1 MQDRKE
7 KIVISAES
15 VTEGHPDKICDKISD
30 AILDEALSKDKN
42 SRVACETAVKNG
54 GVMVFGEM
62 TTEAYV
68 DVPAIVRDTLKD
80 IGYTDAS
87 CGIDYETASVWV
99 QINEQSP
106 DIAQGVGHDNKSEVG
121 AGDQGLMIG
130 YASDETE
137 VMMPMPSFLAHRL
150 SLKLTECRKSGKLP
164 YLRPDG
170 KSQVSVEYQDGRP
183 VRVDSV
189 VVSAQHSEEVTQTEI
204 HDDILRF
211 IITPVCGELMDK
223 DTRIL
228 INPSG
233 RFVRGGPFADAGLTG
248 RKIIV
253 DSYGGSARHGGGA
266 FSGKDPTK
274 VDRSA
279 AYAARYIAK
288 NVVASGIASK
298 CEVQLSYA
306 IGVPDPTSVNIN
318 TYGTS
323 SYPDHEIE
331 AIVRKYFPLRPHS
344 IIEKLDLL
352 NPRYYDVAAYG
363 HFGRDDL
370 ELPWESTNLAEFIKK
385 RISAQSSLD
394 KFD

>member
-1 MQDRKE
+1 MSE
-7 KIVISAES
+7 KRVISAES
-15 VTEGHPDKICDKISD
+15 VTEGHPDKVCDKISD
-30 AILDEALSKDKN
+30 AILDDVLSKDKN
-42 SRVACETAVKNG
+42 ARVACETAVKNG

-68 DVPAIVRDTLKD
+68 DVPTIVRNVLKD

-87 CGIDYETASVWV
+87 YGIDYETASIWV
-99 QINEQSP
+99 QVTEQSP

-137 VMMPMPSFLAHRL
+137 NLMPMPSYLAHLLCR
-150 SLKLTECRKSGKLP
+150 KLTEARKSGKLP

-170 KSQVSVEYQDGRP
+170 KSQVSVEYEDGRP
-183 VRVDSV
+183 VRIDAV
-189 VVSAQHSEEVTQTEI
+189 VVSAQHSEDISQTEL
-204 HDDILRF
+204 HDDILQF
-211 IITPVCGELMDK
+211 VITPVCGHMMDK
-223 DTRIL
+223 NTNVL
-228 INPSG
+228 VNPSG
-233 RFVRGGPFADAGLTG
+233 RFVRGGPYADAGLTG

-253 DSYGGSARHGGGA
+253 DAYGGSARHGGGA

-288 NVVASGIASK
+288 NIVASGIASQ

-306 IGVPDPTSVNIN
+306 IGVADPTSVNIN
-318 TYGTS
+318 TNGTS
-323 SYPDHEIE
+323 NYPDHEIE
-331 AIVRKYFPLRPHS
+331 AVVRKYFPLRPHS

-352 NPRYYDVAAYG
+352 SPRYYDISAYG
-363 HFGRDDL
+363 HFGRDDVT
-370 ELPWESTNLAEFIKK
+370 LPWESTNLAEFIKK
-385 RISAQSSLD
+385 RMSAQSSLD

>member
-1 MQDRKE
+1 MGE
-7 KIVISAES
+7 KQLISAES

-30 AILDEALSKDKN
+30 AILDNVLSNDKN
-42 SRVACETAVKNG
+42 ARVACETAVKNG

-62 TTEAYV
+62 TTVAYV
-68 DVPAIVRDTLKD
+68 DIPAIVRDTLKD

-87 CGIDYETASVWV
+87 YGVDYETASVWV

-106 DIAQGVGHDNKSEVG
+106 DIAQGVDHNEDTG
-121 AGDQGLMIG
+121 AGDQGLMVG
-130 YASDETE
+130 YASNETE
-137 VMMPMPSFLAHRL
+137 TLMPMPSFLAH
-150 SLKLTECRKSGKLP
+150 KLCKQLTDCRKSGKIP

-170 KSQVSVEYQDGRP
+170 KSQVSVEYRDGKP
-183 VRVDSV
+183 LRVDSA
-189 VVSAQHSEEVTQTEI
+189 VVSTQHSENVSQEDI
-204 HDDILRF
+204 YADILKLV
-211 IITPVCGELMDK
+211 ITPVCGDLMDAK
-223 DTRIL
+223 TRIL
-228 INPSG
+228 VNPSG
-233 RFVRGGPFADAGLTG
+233 RFVRGGPYADAGLTG

-288 NVVASGIASK
+288 NIVASGIASK

-306 IGVPDPTSVNIN
+306 IGVSEPTSINVN

-323 SYPDHEIE
+323 NYSDNEIE
-331 AIVRKYFPLRPHS
+331 AIVRKYFPLRPRA

-352 NPRYYDVAAYG
+352 SPRYYNVAAYG

-370 ELPWESTNLAEFIKK
+370 DLPWEQTDLAEFIKK
-385 RISAQSSLD
+385 RLSSQSSLNN
-394 KFD
+394 FDD